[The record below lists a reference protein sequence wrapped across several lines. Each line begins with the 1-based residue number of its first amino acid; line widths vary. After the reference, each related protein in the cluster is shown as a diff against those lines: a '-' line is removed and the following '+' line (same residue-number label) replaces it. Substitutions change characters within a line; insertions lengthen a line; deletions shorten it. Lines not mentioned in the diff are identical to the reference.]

1 LRTVLSDALV
11 RLVKSVSSWNGR
23 IRDRERLASFDDRM
37 LRDIGIDRTM
47 VDDDSTCWFWRL
59 R

>member
-1 LRTVLSDALV
+1 
-11 RLVKSVSSWNGR
+11 LVKSVSSWNGR